1 MTTLGSLLGGA
12 LGQPS
17 LPDVPEITVAEFL
30 RETAGTRVQVVDVR
44 EQEEWAAGRMPGS
57 VLMPMGEV
65 AARMR
70 ELDPDAPVVTV
81 CRSGRRS
88 LYSAEQL
95 IGAGFRDVKSL
106 AGGLIAWVEAEQPL
120 ER

>member
-1 MTTLGSLLGGA
+1 MTMLDKLFGA
-12 LGQPS
+12 VGQPA

-30 RETAGTRVQVVDVR
+30 RESAVAEIQVVDVR
-44 EQEEWAAGRMPGS
+44 EPEEWAAGRMPGS

-65 AARMR
+65 AFRLE
-70 ELDPDAPVVTV
+70 ELDPEVPVVTV

-88 LYSAEQL
+88 LFSAEEL
-95 IGAGFRDVKSL
+95 LGAGFREVKSL
-106 AGGLIAWVEAEQPL
+106 AGGLIAWVEAGQPL

>member
-30 RETAGTRVQVVDVR
+30 RETAGTGVQVVDVR

-88 LYSAEQL
+88 LYSAEEL

-106 AGGLIAWVEAEQPL
+106 AGGLIAWVEAGRPL

>member
-1 MTTLGSLLGGA
+1 MAMVGKMPGGA
-12 LGQPS
+12 FGEPA

-30 RETAGTRVQVVDVR
+30 RGSGGSGVQVVDVR
-44 EQEEWAAGRMPGS
+44 EPEEWAAGRMSGS

-70 ELDPDAPVVTV
+70 ELDPDVPVVTV

-88 LYSAEQL
+88 LYSAEEL

-106 AGGLIAWVEAEQPL
+106 AGGLLAWAEAGQPL

>member
-1 MTTLGSLLGGA
+1 MAMLGNLLGGA
-12 LGQPS
+12 LGQPA
-17 LPDVPEITVAEFL
+17 LPNVPEITVAEFL
-30 RETAGTRVQVVDVR
+30 RGTAASGVQVVDVR
-44 EQEEWAAGRMPGS
+44 EPEEWSRGRMPGS

-88 LYSAEQL
+88 LYSAEEL

-106 AGGLIAWVEAEQPL
+106 AGGLIAWVEAGQPL

>member
-1 MTTLGSLLGGA
+1 MKMLGKMLGGA
-12 LGQPS
+12 IGVPA
-17 LPDVPEITVAEFL
+17 LPDVPEISVEAFL
-30 RETAGTRVQVVDVR
+30 REAAGTAVQVVDVR
-44 EQEEWAAGRMPGS
+44 EPEEWAAGRMPGS

-70 ELDPDAPVVTV
+70 ELDPNTPVVTV

-88 LYSAEQL
+88 LYSAEEL
-95 IGAGFRDVKSL
+95 INAGFRDVKSL
-106 AGGLIAWVEAEQPL
+106 AGGLIAWVEAGQPL